1 MRDSRHGAVKQE
13 RPPGRRPA
21 RNTTIEDGQ
30 PSHHC
35 HPCTRRIETSCSQ
48 EWVDNRLVAGPPRY
62 RPKRGDL
69 GPGVTHAQLTRGGS
83 IGCTLG
89 TGPTARVIAPGAPLG
104 TPQLFYDACAFA
116 LPNLGFNGTA
126 GRSIVYGP
134 DFSNVNFS
142 LVKDTPLP
150 KLGESGSLQ
159 FRTEVFNVLNHPS
172 LGVPSRTFNLT
183 TAGQITST
191 FSRSREIQFALK
203 VLF

>member
-1 MRDSRHGAVKQE
+1 MFG
-13 RPPGRRPA
+13 
-21 RNTTIEDGQ
+21 I
-30 PSHHC
+30 
-35 HPCTRRIETSCSQ
+35 
-48 EWVDNRLVAGPPRY
+48 
-62 RPKRGDL
+62 
-69 GPGVTHAQLTRGGS
+69 
-83 IGCTLG
+83 
-89 TGPTARVIAPGAPLG
+89 
-104 TPQLFYDACAFA
+104 
-116 LPNLGFNGTA
+116 NGNA

-134 DFSNVNFS
+134 NFNNASFS

-159 FRTEVFNVLNHPS
+159 FRTEVFNVFNHPS